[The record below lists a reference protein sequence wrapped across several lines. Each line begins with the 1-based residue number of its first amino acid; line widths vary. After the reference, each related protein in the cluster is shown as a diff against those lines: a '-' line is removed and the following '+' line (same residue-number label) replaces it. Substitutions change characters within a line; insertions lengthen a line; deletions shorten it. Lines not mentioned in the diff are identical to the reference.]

1 MFYHYNF
8 YTNFLSNRV
17 WKDMSS
23 ENNITEYMR
32 AKLAVWDYPVSD
44 MYTKIWQ
51 ELEKMKEKRE
61 KNETCESEDRN
72 ECYMPFSMDEA
83 LAQVRE
89 TPVRPRSDNQGFALI
104 ADATDAKYINICFT
118 ILYYDDKLFRYL
130 TMTQCELQTVGEE
143 FNMKPYALAVQKGS
157 PLKDQLNDAY
167 GNNLDVEMENILAP
181 SGAQETLIFVCLF
194 VCSKCV

>member
-51 ELEKMKEKRE
+51 ELEKMKEKIE

-130 TMTQCELQTVGEE
+130 TMTQCT
-143 FNMKPYALAVQKGS
+143 KGNQADTTRINS
-157 PLKDQLNDAY
+157 RSLWRH
-167 GNNLDVEMENILAP
+167 
-181 SGAQETLIFVCLF
+181 S
-194 VCSKCV
+194 